1 VDHTAIFESLRRRL
15 FGLAYRMVGVRGD
28 AEDIVQE
35 AYVRWHEV
43 DRSQVRNAEAWLVA
57 TTTRLSID
65 RLRRLKTERDAYAGP
80 WLPEPLLHEM
90 RPPDRDA
97 ELASDLSMA
106 FLVLLERLGPEERA
120 AFLLHDVFECSYA
133 DVARILDKSEA
144 ACRQT
149 VSRAR
154 DRIRRE
160 EKRFEATAA
169 DKEALLRRF
178 LAAVDERDEQA
189 LLALFAPDSTWTADG
204 GGRVAAAPRP
214 IVGSERIARLVLGL
228 KKTLTGLSLVLG
240 RVNGEPGIH
249 AFLHGRLSGAMAFG
263 VDGGRI
269 AAVYAVVNPDKLP
282 VTDDPPA
289 TSSP

>member
-1 VDHTAIFESLRRRL
+1 
-15 FGLAYRMVGVRGD
+15 MVGLRGD
-28 AEDIVQE
+28 AEDIVQD
-35 AYVRWHEV
+35 AYLRWHEV
-43 DRSQVRNAEAWLVA
+43 DRGQVRNAEAWLVA
-57 TTTRLSID
+57 TTTRLAID

-80 WLPEPLLHEM
+80 WLPEPLLHET

-120 AFLLHDVFECSYA
+120 AFLLHDVFECSYP
-133 DVARILDKSEA
+133 DIARILDKSET

-154 DRIRRE
+154 DRLRRD
-160 EKRFEATAA
+160 EKRFEATTAE
-169 DKEALLRRF
+169 KEALLRRF

-189 LLALFAPDSTWTADG
+189 LLALFAQDSTWTADS
-204 GGRVAAAPRP
+204 GGRVPAAPRP
-214 IVGSERIARLVLGL
+214 IVGAGRIATLVLGL
-228 KKTLTGLSLVLG
+228 TKNLTGLSLVPA

-249 AFLHGRLSGAMAFG
+249 ALVDGRLSGAMAFD
-263 VDGGRI
+263 VAGGRI
-269 AAVYAVVNPDKLP
+269 AAVYVVVNPDKLP
-282 VTDDPPA
+282 VTHEPPS

>member
-1 VDHTAIFESLRRRL
+1 
-15 FGLAYRMVGVRGD
+15 
-28 AEDIVQE
+28 
-35 AYVRWHEV
+35 
-43 DRSQVRNAEAWLVA
+43 
-57 TTTRLSID
+57 
-65 RLRRLKTERDAYAGP
+65 
-80 WLPEPLLHEM
+80 LPEPLLHEAH
-90 RPPDRDA
+90 PPDRDA

-249 AFLHGRLSGAMAFG
+249 AFLHGRLSGAMAFE